1 MGEILHRFSSED
13 VTKLWLARFF
23 TFLFMFLGFMRLT
36 NLTNTMVM
44 EMKLPLGPVPIQ
56 TWSKYTLA
64 SLALAVILWIVSV
77 LIAYLV
83 GIVHLALTFLVLI
96 CGKLLM
102 SNKEVLSEGEKNNDK
117 KKKEKK
123 TQ

>member
-1 MGEILHRFSSED
+1 MG
-13 VTKLWLARFF
+13 
-23 TFLFMFLGFMRLT
+23 FLGFMRLT
-36 NLTNTMVM
+36 SLTNTMVM
-44 EMKLPLGPVPIQ
+44 EMKLPLGPVPMQ
-56 TWSKYTLA
+56 TWTKYTMA

-102 SNKEVLSEGEKNNDK
+102 SNKEVLSEEKNNDK

-123 TQ
+123 TQLPVNTNPHLHKLQ